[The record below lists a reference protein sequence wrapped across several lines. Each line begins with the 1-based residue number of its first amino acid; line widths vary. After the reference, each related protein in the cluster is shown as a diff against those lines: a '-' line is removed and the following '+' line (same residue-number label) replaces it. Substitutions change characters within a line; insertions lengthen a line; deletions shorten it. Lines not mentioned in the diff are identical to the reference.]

1 MHPVWTF
8 IMVFSIIM
16 AFISFYEGPKLLK
29 NIEDKKTKA
38 YALIGLI
45 SVWGVIALLAIEKA
59 GF

>member
-8 IMVFSIIM
+8 IMVLSIIM
-16 AFISFYEGPKLLK
+16 VFISFYEGPKLLK
-29 NIEDKKTKA
+29 NIESKKSKA
-38 YALIGLI
+38 YALIGII

>member
-8 IMVFSIIM
+8 VMVFSIVM
-16 AFISFYEGPKLLK
+16 AFLSFSEGPKLLK

>member
-1 MHPVWTF
+1 
-8 IMVFSIIM
+8 
-16 AFISFYEGPKLLK
+16 LLK
-29 NIEDKKTKA
+29 GIEDKKTKA

>member
-8 IMVFSIIM
+8 VMVFSIIM

-45 SVWGVIALLAIEKA
+45 SVWGVIALLANEKA